1 MNQTGQLF
9 EKNFLNHDMEA
20 QVRTCDDYELA
31 GIIKDVLGS
40 SQPILEAGCGSG
52 RWCVW
57 LDRRGYRFRWR
68 GLVCVFVRKG
78 AEDSAATTV
87 CRLRHDRHPVRR
99 LLLRQHSC
107 PGLR

>member
-1 MNQTGQLF
+1 MQICTKQSKEDMNQAGQLF
-9 EKNFLNHDMEA
+9 EKSFLNHDMEA

-40 SQPILEAGCGSG
+40 SQPILEAGCGS
-52 RWCVW
+52 
-57 LDRRGYRFRWR
+57 RWR